1 MHPSISSFPNIS
13 FYDGKISDAPNVMQ
27 REHQKKYLPGFMFGP
42 YSFVNIKEGREEF
55 DELGHSRKNLVE
67 VVVVEENIAQSPK
80 MYVLSINASFTYAY
94 DSFLN
99 LIYLNFLL
107 LRNLKHHTKTAFQRN
122 MHQF

>member
-1 MHPSISSFPNIS
+1 VDALFGRSLFERLSSLGHKKHLLNMQYRMHPSISSFPNIS

-67 VVVVEENIAQSPK
+67 VVVVEEI
-80 MYVLSINASFTYAY
+80 
-94 DSFLN
+94 
-99 LIYLNFLL
+99 
-107 LRNLKHHTKTAFQRN
+107 LRNLQKCMCCLSTLHLL
-122 MHQF
+122 MHMILF